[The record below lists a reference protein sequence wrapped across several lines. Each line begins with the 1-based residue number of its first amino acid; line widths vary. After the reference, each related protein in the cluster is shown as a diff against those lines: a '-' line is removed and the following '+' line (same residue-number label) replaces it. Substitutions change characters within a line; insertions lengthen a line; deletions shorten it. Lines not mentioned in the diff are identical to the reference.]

1 MVNERIHVTEEGL
14 ESLKAEYDELVNV
27 RRPEIVRTVAAAR
40 EEGDLRENAG
50 YHAAKHDQGMIEGRI
65 RELESM
71 LRRIEIIDTDAAAAS
86 TSSVRLGS
94 TVTID
99 VEGDKETYT
108 IVGAVE
114 ANPAEGRISN
124 LSPFGKAL
132 MGARVGQTVNVT
144 TPAAVLQARVLS
156 IE

>member
-1 MVNERIHVTEEGL
+1 MEERIHVTEEGL
-14 ESLKAEYDELVNV
+14 EQLKAEYDELINV

-40 EEGDLRENAG
+40 DEGDLRENAG
-50 YHAAKHDQGMIEGRI
+50 YHAAKFDQGMIEGRI

-71 LRRIEIIDTDAAAAS
+71 LRRVEIIDTGAAQAS
-86 TSSVRLGS
+86 TASVRLGS

-99 VEGDKETYT
+99 VEGDKEIYT

-132 MGARVGQTVNVT
+132 MGARVGQSVNIS
-144 TPAAVLQARVLS
+144 TPSAVLQARVLA

>member
-1 MVNERIHVTEEGL
+1 MEERIPVTEEGL
-14 ESLKAEYDELVNV
+14 EQLRAEYDELVNV
-27 RRPEIVRTVAAAR
+27 RRPDIVRTVAAAR
-40 EEGDLRENAG
+40 DEGDLRENAG
-50 YHAAKHDQGMIEGRI
+50 YHAAKFDQGMIEGRI

-71 LRRIEIIDTDAAAAS
+71 LRRVQLIDTEAAATK
-86 TSSVRLGS
+86 TSAVRLGS

-99 VEGDKETYT
+99 VEGDEERYT

-132 MGARVGQTVNVT
+132 MGARVGETVNIN
-144 TPAAVLQARVLS
+144 TPASVLRARVLA

>member
-1 MVNERIHVTEEGL
+1 VEERIPVTEEGL
-14 ESLKAEYDELVNV
+14 EQLKAEYEELVNV

-40 EEGDLRENAG
+40 DEGDLRENAG
-50 YHAAKHDQGMIEGRI
+50 YHAAKFDQGMIEGRI

-71 LRRIEIIDTDAAAAS
+71 LRRVQIIDTHAAAAS

-99 VEGDKETYT
+99 VEGDEETYT

-132 MGARVGQTVNVT
+132 IGARVGQTVHIN
-144 TPAAVLQARVLS
+144 TPAAVLQARVLT

>member
-1 MVNERIHVTEEGL
+1 MDERIHVTEEGL
-14 ESLKAEYDELVNV
+14 AALRAEYDELVNV
-27 RRPEIVRTVAAAR
+27 RRPEIVKTVAAAR
-40 EEGDLRENAG
+40 DEGDLRENAG
-50 YHAAKHDQGMIEGRI
+50 YHAAKNDQGMIEGRI

-71 LRRIEIIDTDAAAAS
+71 FRRIEIIDTDAAAAS
-86 TSSVRLGS
+86 TSAVRLGS
-94 TVTID
+94 TVTIE

-132 MGARVGQTVNVT
+132 MGARVGQTVNIN

>member
-1 MVNERIHVTEEGL
+1 ER
-14 ESLKAEYDELVNV
+14 DELVNV
-27 RRPEIVRTVAAAR
+27 RRPEIVRAVAAAR
-40 EEGDLRENAG
+40 DEGDLRENAG
-50 YHAAKHDQGMIEGRI
+50 YHAAKFDQGMIEARI

-71 LRRIEIIDTDAAAAS
+71 LRRVEIIDREAAQSS
-86 TSSVRLGS
+86 TTAVRLGS

-99 VEGDKETYT
+99 VEGDQETYT

-132 MGARVGQTVNVT
+132 MGARVGQTVNIS
-144 TPAAVLQARVLS
+144 TPSAVLQARVLG

>member
-1 MVNERIHVTEEGL
+1 MDDRIHVTQEGY
-14 ESLKAEYDELVNV
+14 EALKAEYDELVNV

-40 EEGDLRENAG
+40 DEGDLRENAG

-71 LRRIEIIDTDAAAAS
+71 LRRIEIIDTDAKGAGNG
-86 TSSVRLGS
+86 VVGLGS
-94 TVTID
+94 TVTVEID
-99 VEGDKETYT
+99 GERETYT

-132 MGARVGQTVNVT
+132 VGARVGEVVT
-144 TPAAVLQARVLS
+144 IQAPASTLEARVVS
-156 IE
+156 VE